1 MITVRLVTPSDD
13 LSAIVSEIN
22 LATWDDDNEL
32 AVHDAES
39 LSAYLACQDTLFLTC
54 HEVESG
60 KSTFLGMASSRI
72 EIKPYE
78 KSRWLYVAEV
88 HVCADQRRKGAGRAM
103 MNRLFEIA
111 RERGCEEVWLGTEV
125 DNIPARALYQS
136 LAPDEVA
143 EVIGY
148 SYEIVCGSNTRREP

>member
-1 MITVRLVTPSDD
+1 M
-13 LSAIVSEIN
+13 
-22 LATWDDDNEL
+22 
-32 AVHDAES
+32 
-39 LSAYLACQDTLFLTC
+39 
-54 HEVESG
+54 
-60 KSTFLGMASSRI
+60 
-72 EIKPYE
+72 
-78 KSRWLYVAEV
+78 
-88 HVCADQRRKGAGRAM
+88 CADQRRKGAGRAM